1 MASLDVKVTVWE
13 RIEFDSV
20 EQMEDVKAKL
30 QSGEL
35 TDSDSV
41 ADYLGIGATLL
52 EDTVEFITIEEND
65 YQSTMEILDDNGDRI
80 WNNLEIQ

>member
-30 QSGEL
+30 ESGEL
-35 TDSDSV
+35 YDSDSV
-41 ADYLGIGATLL
+41 AEYLGIGATLM
-52 EDTVEFITIEEND
+52 EDTVEYITIEEND
-65 YQSTMEILDDNGDRI
+65 NQSTMEILDDNGVTV
-80 WNNLEIQ
+80 WTNLEIK

>member
-65 YQSTMEILDDNGDRI
+65 YQTTMEILDDNGDMI